1 MEIKIRVNRK
11 SPQSLTRQITD
22 QLNDLID
29 RGVMAAGSLLPS
41 ERALANTLGVARNVV
56 RGSYEYLSRGG
67 KLDSAGRDGRR
78 VRAKTSR
85 SRTTRS
91 SAAKKAR
98 SKRAAARKKSAAGS
112 TARKR

>member
-11 SPQSLTRQITD
+11 SPQSLTKQITD

-29 RGVMAAGSLLPS
+29 RGVMTAGSLVPS

-67 KLDSAGRDGRR
+67 KLDSAGRQGRR
-78 VRAKTSR
+78 VRPKTSR
-85 SRTTRS
+85 SKAGGS
-91 SAAKKAR
+91 AAAKKAK
-98 SKRAAARKKSAAGS
+98 SKRAAARKKSAAGPA
-112 TARKR
+112 ARKR

>member
-1 MEIKIRVNRK
+1 VEIKIRVNRK
-11 SPQSLTRQITD
+11 SPQSLTKQITD

-29 RGVMAAGSLLPS
+29 RGVMTGGSLVPS

-67 KLDSAGRDGRR
+67 KLDSAGRQGRR

-85 SRTTRS
+85 KSGGS
-91 SAAKKAR
+91 AAAKKAK
-98 SKRAAARKKSAAGS
+98 SKRAAARKKSAARP
-112 TARKR
+112 AAKKR